1 MGHVDFWDLEA
12 QGVVF
17 QKKHALVQ
25 DTGRTVSGV
34 RDYSGQ
40 NWQLTD

>member
-1 MGHVDFWDLEA
+1 MGHVDFWALEA

-17 QKKHALVQ
+17 QKKHALIQ